1 LKKTYGKYKIT
12 EYMKK
17 IRILYMF
24 CVFSLS
30 LTLTAACAGKA
41 QDPAQK
47 YPGLENGENEAAQ
60 VRQALREIK
69 TSADYVLQP
78 GDLIE
83 IKMFREQDMDR
94 TIRISAS
101 GSITYPMV
109 GNVKIGW
116 QTLSCAENLLSEALK
131 KYYLN
136 PSVSILIKEYGN
148 KTVYVLGHV
157 EKPGA
162 IQIPPEKPLTLLEA
176 VTYVGGFSKTA
187 AMSRV
192 KVLRSEN
199 GQNVTIEIDVT
210 QITKQGN
217 KAFDIEL
224 KPGDIVFVPQSII

>member
-1 LKKTYGKYKIT
+1 
-12 EYMKK
+12 MKK
-17 IRILYMF
+17 IRLLCIVY
-24 CVFSLS
+24 FSFLP
-30 LTLTAACAGKA
+30 LMPACNGT
-41 QDPAQK
+41 AQK
-47 YPGLENGENEAAQ
+47 YFDNASAESED
-60 VRQALREIK
+60 VRLKLALNEIK

-101 GSITYPMV
+101 GAITYPMA
-109 GNVKIGW
+109 GNIKVGW
-116 QTLSCAENLLSEALK
+116 QTLSSAENALVEALK

-136 PSVSILIKEYGN
+136 PNVSILVKEYGN

-176 VTYVGGFSKTA
+176 VTYAGGFSKTA
-187 AMSRV
+187 AISRV

-199 GQNVTIEIDVT
+199 NRSVAIAIDVS
-210 QITKQGN
+210 QITKHGN
-217 KAFDIEL
+217 KSLDIEL
-224 KPGDIVFVPQSII
+224 KPGDIVVVPQSIL